1 MVSASKR
8 KKEIRKRKMPDEIMS
23 YLEGGSLS
31 ALVEPVAYDTNN
43 IPEPENSEILKIAE
57 DVLDAAKYAYASVAA
72 KPEQEVRSDSLED
85 AFKDSFGLMDDAK
98 RDSIRKVAAKL
109 TALPAS
115 AREEIFGR
123 YGAMDSKKFVDQGFD
138 RADEDLEPL
147 ELDLKLLGIRTP
159 VVSMPTSAFME
170 TPEGLLLPKED
181 LPIGFEEFE
190 TDFEDAEN
198 NAIESGVHS
207 EENLTDIWG
216 PAFAEDPFEMD
227 TSEFEEEEFEEQA
240 VRDNLAFYITKVKC
254 VDETNPEW
262 WGHDEI
268 AIAGLSIDED
278 GDVKKISEK
287 YVGGGF
293 DDGDTK
299 CYRPPWK
306 YHSFSLREGKGW
318 PKQYFMTLL
327 LAEKDCG
334 GFSRVLAKLWKAVK
348 DKVWAAIDKIVGK
361 LPGWWKLVGKIVAAA
376 VKWVINKLIGWIVKV
391 FKDDVFPPATVAARI
406 WSFRTRWRHPDGKY
420 RTYSPRRRAHFY
432 GHKGHYYVEY
442 YWRMRA

>member
-8 KKEIRKRKMPDEIMS
+8 KKEIRKRKMPDEILS

-43 IPEPENSEILKIAE
+43 IPELENSEILKIAE

-72 KPEQEVRSDSLED
+72 KPEQEVRSGSLEE

-181 LPIGFEEFE
+181 LPTGFEEFE
-190 TDFEDAEN
+190 TEFKDAEN
-198 NAIESGVHS
+198 NAIESGVHN
-207 EENLTDIWG
+207 EENLADIWG

-227 TSEFEEEEFEEQA
+227 TSEFEEEEFEGQA
-240 VRDNLAFYITKVKC
+240 VRDKLALYITKVKC

-268 AIAGLSIDED
+268 AIAGVSTDED

-293 DDGDTK
+293 DDGDSK
-299 CYRPPWK
+299 CYRPSWK
-306 YHSFSLREGKGW
+306 YHWFGLREGKGW
-318 PKQYFMTLL
+318 PKQYFVTLL
-327 LAEKDCG
+327 LSEKDCG
-334 GFSRVLAKLWKAVK
+334 GFSKVLDRVWKVIKAKVYAV
-348 DKVWAAIDKIVGK
+348 IDKIVGI
-361 LPGWWKLVGKIVAAA
+361 LPGWWKVVGKIVAEAI
-376 VKWVINKLIGWIVKV
+376 KWVIDKLLRWIVRI
-391 FKDDVFPPATVAARI
+391 FKDDTFPPYTVSARI
-406 WSFRTRWRHPDGKY
+406 WSFKSRWRHPDGKY
-420 RTYSPRRRAHFY
+420 RTISPLRRAHFY

-442 YWRMRA
+442 YWRMYA

>member
-1 MVSASKR
+1 
-8 KKEIRKRKMPDEIMS
+8 MPDEILS

-43 IPEPENSEILKIAE
+43 IPELENSEIQKIAE

-72 KPEQEVRSDSLED
+72 KPEQEVRSGSLEE
-85 AFKDSFGLMDDAK
+85 AFKDSFGLMDAAK
-98 RDSIRKVAAKL
+98 RDSIRKVATKL

-123 YGAMDSKKFVDQGFD
+123 YGAMDSKRFLDQGFD

-190 TDFEDAEN
+190 TDFEDAAN
-198 NAIESGVHS
+198 NAIESGVHN

-240 VRDNLAFYITKVKC
+240 VRDKLAFYITKVKC

-268 AIAGLSIDED
+268 AIAGVSTDED
-278 GDVKKISEK
+278 GDVKKIPEK

-299 CYRPPWK
+299 CYRPALK
-306 YHSFSLREGKGW
+306 YHWFSLREGKGW
-318 PKQYFMTLL
+318 PKEYCMTLL

-334 GFSRVLAKLWKAVK
+334 GFSKGLDKLWKAIK
-348 DKVWAAIDKIVGK
+348 DKVYAAIDKIVGI
-361 LPGWWKLVGKIVAAA
+361 LPGWWKVVGKIIAAA
-376 VKWVINKLIGWIVKV
+376 VKRIIAKLVDWIVRA
-391 FKDDVFPPATVAARI
+391 FKDDIFPPSFVTARI

-420 RTYSPRRRAHFY
+420 RTYSPPRRAHFY

-442 YWRMRA
+442 FWRMYA